1 MDMERDYEVIVV
13 GAGHAGCEAAY
24 AAARLGCRTLLLTTS
39 LDNIAQ
45 MPCNP
50 AIGGPA
56 AKSHLVRE
64 IDALGGLMGKII
76 DNSFL
81 NIRLLNESRGPAVLA
96 IRAQADKVLYRSL
109 MTMALE
115 SQPNLDVRQAIVTQL
130 LVEKGAVHGVRTKHG
145 VEFTA
150 PAVIL
155 ATGTFMRG
163 VLVVGQLR
171 YPGGRQGEPAVEEL
185 SQNLEELGIRL
196 ARFQSA
202 TPPRLHADTV
212 DYDRLT
218 EQPGSPVPLRF
229 SFDSLKEDRLQ
240 LPCWYTRTT
249 PKTIE
254 VIRANLHRSP
264 IQSGSVVGH
273 GPRFC
278 PSIDRKVLRF
288 PDKLDH
294 QIFLEPEGRYTKE
307 LYCLGLTTAMPE
319 DVQEEIVRSIPG
331 LEKAKIM
338 RPGYAVEY
346 DYIIPSQ
353 MQLTLESRVVAGLFT
368 AGQINGTSGYEEA
381 AAQGIMAG
389 INAARKVLGQEPV
402 ILRRSQ
408 AYIGVLIDDLVTKG
422 TTEPYRMMTSRAEY
436 RLLLRIDNAD
446 LRLRPIGRELG
457 LVDENQYQRFEEKR
471 RLIKETI
478 TWLNTTKV
486 TPTAAVRAKL
496 QELGSG
502 DLKKSVSLAELLQRP
517 ELAFKDLA
525 HFAAFPQLPAEVIEQ
540 VEIAVKYAGYVERQE
555 RQVAEFQKLED
566 IRIPENIDYMKIH
579 GLRTEARER
588 LSEVRPIN
596 LGQAARISGVSPA
609 DVSVLAVV
617 LKDVT
622 RYVS

>member
-1 MDMERDYEVIVV
+1 MRRDYQVIVV

-76 DNSFL
+76 DRSFL
-81 NIRLLNESRGPAVLA
+81 NIRLLNESRGPAVRA

-109 MTMALE
+109 MTMTLQ
-115 SQPNLDVRQAIVTQL
+115 SQPNLDVRQAVVTGL
-130 LVEKGAVHGVRTKHG
+130 LVEKGAVQGVKTQSG
-145 VEFTA
+145 TEFTA
-150 PAVIL
+150 PTVIL

-163 VLVVGQLR
+163 VLVVGELR
-171 YPGGRQGEPAVEEL
+171 YSGGRQGEPAVEEL
-185 SQNLEELGIRL
+185 SQNLEELGIKL

-212 DYDRLT
+212 DYSRLT

-229 SFDSLKEDRLQ
+229 SFDSPKDDRPQ
-240 LPCWYTRTT
+240 MPCWYTRTT
-249 PKTIE
+249 PQTIE
-254 VIRANLHRSP
+254 VIRKNLHRSP
-264 IQSGSVVGH
+264 IQTGSVVDA

-331 LEKAKIM
+331 LEEAKIM

-346 DYIIPSQ
+346 DYILPSQ
-353 MQLTLESRVVAGLFT
+353 LQLTLESRVISGLFT

-389 INAARKVLGQEPV
+389 INAAHKVLGREPV

-446 LRLRPIGRELG
+446 LRLRPIGRAIG
-457 LVDENQYQRFEEKR
+457 LVDEEQYKKFEEKR
-471 RLIKETI
+471 RLIEETI
-478 TWLNTTKV
+478 AWLNNTKV
-486 TPTAAVRAKL
+486 TPTQAVREKL
-496 QELGSG
+496 MVLGSG
-502 DLKKSVSLAELLQRP
+502 DLKKSVALADLLQRP
-517 ELAFKDLA
+517 ELRFADLA
-525 HFAAFPQLPAEVIEQ
+525 HFAECPELPEEVVEQ
-540 VEIAVKYAGYVERQE
+540 VEISVKYAGYVERQE
-555 RQVAEFQKLED
+555 RQVAEFHKLED
-566 IRIPENIDYMKIH
+566 IAIPENIDYMKIH

-609 DVSVLAVV
+609 DISVLAVV
-617 LKDVT
+617 LKDVKK
-622 RYVS
+622 YVS